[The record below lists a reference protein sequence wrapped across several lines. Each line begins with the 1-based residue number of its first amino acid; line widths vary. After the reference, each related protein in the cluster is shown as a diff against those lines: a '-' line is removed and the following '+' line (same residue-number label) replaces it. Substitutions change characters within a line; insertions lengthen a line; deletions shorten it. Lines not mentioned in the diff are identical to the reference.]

1 MRKAQRHKGT
11 EAQGEGVPYSF
22 ATLCLC
28 LLCAFLFAPFLRAG
42 TAILWIPGEHAPLD
56 DVIARLEADKSLKLS
71 AALGEL
77 PAPVAEKIKDLAAK
91 GRIEL
96 AARPAGDPIVPLLY
110 YSREDA
116 VRWQNKPSSA
126 AFSNDPFFIA
136 LRMSD
141 ARDAYARSF
150 KRPPEGFVSA
160 PGGTVAEYIPLAK
173 ALGFKWL
180 AAGPSVSTAPFSFID
195 AEGVSI
201 VPFSLLPAAGEPL
214 VPRLSGCLPDRLS
227 GCTAVSPYFL
237 VFDESSG
244 GPGSRAALLAFLS
257 AGNSSPYMTVSEA
270 LRTAVSTAMPAAAA
284 AQFTAPWSGDYTP
297 WAGSP
302 MQSGALTAFAR
313 TRGDLMTHL
322 NAKQGD
328 YKAAKAAF
336 TEYFSVESGPKL
348 LKLSD
353 PDPETAGET
362 EIEIQNALGNAYRL
376 MDRTPP
382 GWLFSTLADMKEKTE
397 DADKAAVTKSSYGF
411 ILSNASRPPSVPLS
425 QGGPAPVKGQD
436 PYKIWKLSRISV
448 SWTAGDIVF
457 AFAPLAAPGGAADG
471 AFARARFDLYIDMNN
486 RPRAGAAR
494 LLNGRTGRIF
504 PDNAWEYALEASA
517 RTSALYAATD
527 KGPRK
532 TGSFKTGFEDGSFTV
547 RVPRTALP
555 GNPGR
560 WSYTAFMLYT
570 ADDRTFEITDFL
582 ADDFSNG
589 YYYAV
594 RPGEK

>member
-1 MRKAQRHKGT
+1 MRNASALLILFLLLPAQ
-11 EAQGEGVPYSF
+11 
-22 ATLCLC
+22 
-28 LLCAFLFAPFLRAG
+28 LRAG

-56 DVIARLEADKSLKLS
+56 DVIARLENDKSLKLS
-71 AALGEL
+71 AALGEV
-77 PAPVAEKIKDLAAK
+77 PASLAQKINDLAYK

-96 AARPAGDPIVPLLY
+96 AARPAGDPIVPLFY
-110 YSREDA
+110 YPREDA

-126 AFSNDPFFIA
+126 ALSNDPFFIA

-141 ARDAYARSF
+141 ARDAYTRGF
-150 KRPPEGFVSA
+150 KRPSEGFVSA
-160 PGGTVAEYIPLAK
+160 PGGLVAEYIPLAR

-180 AAGPSVSTAPFSFID
+180 AAGPLISTASFSFID

-201 VPFSLLPAAGEPL
+201 VPFSLPRAGN
-214 VPRLSGCLPDRLS
+214 G
-227 GCTAVSPYFL
+227 TAVPQPSGGPATRPYFL
-237 VFDESSG
+237 VFDETSD
-244 GPGSRAALLAFLS
+244 GPGAGSRAVLLAFLS
-257 AGNSSPYMTVSEA
+257 AGNSPPYMKVSEA
-270 LRTAVSTAMPAAAA
+270 LKTAVSTVMPAAAA

-313 TRGDLMTHL
+313 TRGDLMTYL

-348 LKLSD
+348 LKLSG
-353 PDPETAGET
+353 PDPEAAGET
-362 EIEIQNALGNAYRL
+362 EIEIQNALGNAYRQ
-376 MDRTPP
+376 MDKTPP

-397 DADKAAVTKSSYGF
+397 NADKAAVTKSSYGF

-436 PYKIWKLSRISV
+436 PYKVWKLAKVTV
-448 SWTAGDIVF
+448 SWTDSEIVF
-457 AFAPLAAPGGAADG
+457 AFAPLAAPVNAADG
-471 AFARARFDLYIDMNN
+471 AFARARFDLYIDINN
-486 RPRAGAAR
+486 RPGAGATR
-494 LLNGRTGRIF
+494 LLNGRAGRIF
-504 PDNAWEYALEASA
+504 PDNAWEYVLE
-517 RTSALYAATD
+517 TSPKRSSLYAATN

-532 TGSFKTGFEDGSFTV
+532 TGSFDTGFENGSFTV

-555 GNPGR
+555 GSPGR

-570 ADDRTFEITDFL
+570 ADDRAFEITDFL
-582 ADDFSNG
+582 AEDFSNG

-594 RPGEK
+594 RPGGK